1 MSKGAEQAKSGETD
15 LSIAHDFG
23 DNRGVMIGDELWR
36 EIYKPHY
43 KKLFQGR
50 HSITNMKI
58 NLHSCGSIASIMD
71 DLIEC
76 GVDII
81 NPVQTAAADMSAES
95 LKARFGEKVI
105 FYGGAY
111 DAQKIP
117 HTMTYDEVY
126 RAVYQNIKVLGK
138 GGNYLFAGVH
148 NLSAEMPEHH
158 IKAMIDAYFDAR

>member
-1 MSKGAEQAKSGETD
+1 MM
-15 LSIAHDFG
+15 H
-23 DNRGVMIGDELWR
+23 
-36 EIYKPHY
+36 
-43 KKLFQGR
+43 
-50 HSITNMKI
+50 
-58 NLHSCGSIASIMD
+58 
-71 DLIEC
+71 
-76 GVDII
+76 
-81 NPVQTAAADMSAES
+81 PVQTAAADMSAES
-95 LKARFGEKVI
+95 LKARFGEKVV

-158 IKAMIDAYFDAR
+158 IKAMIDAYFDARQYD